1 MIHMKIIQY
10 TIQFD
15 YAGFMH
21 IACTKSDRHDLQILQ
36 NDALRTCFNVK
47 RRDRLSNMNIH
58 TKANLLSLE
67 QRRTIQLLSLM
78 YMHNNNPVN
87 LRPVMRN
94 TRAADRDQFYVER
107 FLNYKYKN
115 SRFYKRAELWKLL
128 PNDIITSDTLY
139 LFKQTLKT
147 RYKKYD
153 NTLF

>member
-1 MIHMKIIQY
+1 MKIIQY

-21 IACTKSDRHDLQILQ
+21 IACTKSDQHDLQILQ
-36 NDALRTCFNVK
+36 NDALHTCFSVK
-47 RRDRLSNMNIH
+47 RRDRLSIMNMH

-78 YMHNNNPVN
+78 YMHKNNPVN

-94 TRAADRDQFYVER
+94 THAADRDQFYVER
-107 FLNYKYKN
+107 FSNYKYEN

-128 PNDIITSDTLY
+128 PNDIITNDTLY
-139 LFKQTLKT
+139 QFKQTLKT